1 MYPARATL
9 QHVITVF
16 FFVNEHNNAKT
27 KSQSKKQLFLQLS
40 QKFQEEKQQQ
50 GEEKDADNIRKVLCK
65 PFIQWFRELNLCCY
79 KYRVDCFGSLWL
91 FFGCCWSESL
101 EI

>member
-27 KSQSKKQLFLQLS
+27 KSQAKKQLFLQLS

-50 GEEKDADNIRKVLCK
+50 GEEKDADN
-65 PFIQWFRELNLCCY
+65 WY
-79 KYRVDCFGSLWL
+79 K
-91 FFGCCWSESL
+91 ESTL
-101 EI
+101 